1 MKSTNEE
8 MSLEK
13 EKQGKFKK
21 IKKML
26 VKVLCWLI
34 FIGVV
39 MSLLI
44 LGINLYMKMKVSDNI
59 VTVEEAADIDADCI
73 IVLGAGVRA
82 DGNPSWML
90 EDRLIIGEQLY
101 SLGASNKLL
110 MSGDHGRVEY
120 DEVNTMKDYVM
131 EKGVPSED
139 VFMDHA
145 GFETYDSMYRA
156 KEIFGAKKVI
166 IVTQKY
172 HLYRAMYIAESM
184 GMEAYGVSADLRDY
198 SKMQYYRIAR
208 EWLARVK
215 AFGKCIV
222 GSEPTYLGEQIDLN
236 GSGDVTNDK

>member
-8 MSLEK
+8 MSSKK
-13 EKQGKFKK
+13 EKRKK
-21 IKKML
+21 SKKMIIKILCGL
-26 VKVLCWLI
+26 VL
-34 FIGVV
+34 IGVI
-39 MSLLI
+39 MALLV

-73 IVLGAGVRA
+73 IVLGAGVS
-82 DGNPSWML
+82 DNGYPSWML

-101 SLGASNKLL
+101 SSGASDKLL
-110 MSGDHGRVEY
+110 MSGDHGRKDY
-120 DEVNTMKDYVM
+120 DEVNTMKNYVM

-156 KEIFGAKKVI
+156 KEIFGAEKVI
-166 IVTQKY
+166 IVTQEY

-184 GMEAYGVSADLRDY
+184 GMEAYGVSSDLRDY
-198 SKMQYYRIAR
+198 SKTQYYRIAR

-215 AFGKCIV
+215 AFGKCII
-222 GSEPTYLGEQIDLN
+222 GSEPTYLGEQIDLK